1 MSADYYYA
9 PIAIVDSEKVP
20 GTLDDGEVVAATLP
34 DSHWKRLDAASS
46 VLC

>member
-1 MSADYYYA
+1 VSADYYYA

-34 DSHWKRLDAASS
+34 DSHWKHLDETSS
-46 VLC
+46 C